1 MTVNH
6 PRELRTWDHAK
17 HGPVPDEYW
26 EQAAA
31 HAKVM
36 QDHQDGVDRM
46 WALAALAVVIG
57 LPVAT
62 LIAHLLGYGPFQ

>member
-1 MTVNH
+1 MTNH

-31 HAKVM
+31 HAKTM

-46 WALAALAVVIG
+46 WALAVSAFLILLAVG
-57 LPVAT
+57 T
-62 LIAHLLGYGPFQ
+62 GIAQLLGYGPIQ